1 MDLRNSWIKF
11 RWVRGLY
18 DNYNFIGIFLTVLRA
33 FINLSKVVWFEYLG
47 GTSMSYIVDI
57 ISLNTQKEMAVKMSL
72 ILQLQKYQ
80 ISTRG
85 HKNLNEN
92 LKTNQNPSWFSQ
104 AKRVF

>member
-11 RWVRGLY
+11 RLVRGLY